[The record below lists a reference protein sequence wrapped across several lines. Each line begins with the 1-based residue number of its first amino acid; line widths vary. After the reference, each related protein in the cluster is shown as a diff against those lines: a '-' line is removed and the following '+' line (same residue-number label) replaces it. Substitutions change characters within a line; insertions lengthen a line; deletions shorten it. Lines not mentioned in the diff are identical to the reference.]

1 MTATTLTMSLQ
12 LPPGRP
18 VVHRHR
24 RLPAHP
30 PRPRVG
36 CESAAEPKKSRP
48 RPKPAWRP
56 ISAPRCR
63 ENPHRHRVSGRLRL
77 RPHRDTE
84 VYVNGNP
91 LNLNDPTGHSVS
103 CLGECTNEQQQVIG
117 GIAVKQVQAQLG
129 PHPALASNNQT
140 TSTLNMSS
148 VTPPSPLAV
157 SQLQQA
163 VTPCVAEGGDGG
175 FDFSNLGFAGCVD
188 ANLSEEG
195 LYAWNNPA
203 AQNGGV
209 IRLPSGLVLDINP
222 NNSYLPTVLNTNLWI
237 DSSGKVH
244 PVVGTIGQQTNQCE
258 GPSGAICPV
267 TSYQVLKNGSAVR
280 VYGWEYD
287 GGSSGACGGAGAGIS
302 IGVKFGIGVGYSAAR
317 FSCLRDPSLVSTWAA

>member
-1 MTATTLTMSLQ
+1 
-12 LPPGRP
+12 
-18 VVHRHR
+18 
-24 RLPAHP
+24 
-30 PRPRVG
+30 
-36 CESAAEPKKSRP
+36 
-48 RPKPAWRP
+48 
-56 ISAPRCR
+56 
-63 ENPHRHRVSGRLRL
+63 
-77 RPHRDTE
+77 
-84 VYVNGNP
+84 
-91 LNLNDPTGHSVS
+91 
-103 CLGECTNEQQQVIG
+103 
-117 GIAVKQVQAQLG
+117 
-129 PHPALASNNQT
+129 
-140 TSTLNMSS
+140 MSS